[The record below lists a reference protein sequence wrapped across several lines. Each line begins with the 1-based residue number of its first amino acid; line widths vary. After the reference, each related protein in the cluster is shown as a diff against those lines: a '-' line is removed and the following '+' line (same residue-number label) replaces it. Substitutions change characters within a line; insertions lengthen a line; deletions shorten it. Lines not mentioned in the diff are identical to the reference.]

1 MEMLGATF
9 EWWAAGSHPEI
20 QRGFTL
26 RSSRPI
32 TSMACGQFSRLTYF
46 ARHLMRSHVRGP
58 FHFVFNYS
66 GQRVCTEN
74 SSAK

>member
-1 MEMLGATF
+1 MFRFHKSAATCGKSLAGRIAMEMLGATF

-32 TSMACGQFSRLTYF
+32 TSMARGQFS
-46 ARHLMRSHVRGP
+46 
-58 FHFVFNYS
+58 
-66 GQRVCTEN
+66 
-74 SSAK
+74 